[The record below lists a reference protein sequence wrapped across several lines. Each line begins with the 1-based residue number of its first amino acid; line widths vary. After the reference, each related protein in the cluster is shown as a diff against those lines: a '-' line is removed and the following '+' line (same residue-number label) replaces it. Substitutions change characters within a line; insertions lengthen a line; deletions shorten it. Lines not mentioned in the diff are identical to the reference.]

1 MGSHSA
7 RPEGVPNCA
16 AVAAPSA
23 KPKEE
28 PAAVPAAQPPLAGGG
43 DGVPAA
49 LLPALG
55 EGEGE
60 GGAPPGQVTR
70 RTVAVAS
77 NR

>member
-1 MGSHSA
+1 
-7 RPEGVPNCA
+7 
-16 AVAAPSA
+16 
-23 KPKEE
+23 
-28 PAAVPAAQPPLAGGG
+28 VPAAQPPLAGGG

-77 NR
+77 NRWRRAGYRGEGGRRGAW